1 MPRNIFIHSKRLF
14 RSLSALT
21 LLSLLLVLSLVT
33 RPMSAAPQVVFTNN
47 TPITINTNPQPPTLA
62 SPYPSSIAVSGMT
75 GTTTKVTVTL
85 NNLSHTRVSDLDML
99 LVSPT
104 GQKFVM
110 FSDISQSIQTAAN
123 NVTVT
128 LDDAAPNL
136 MPFSAA
142 LTSGNYRATAYF
154 ESETNF
160 PAPAPTGP
168 YSHAQTSGGSTFTI
182 FNANDPNGTWN
193 LYVMDDTIAQSG
205 SIAGGWSISVTTTG
219 TAATAFSNTSS
230 ININDAPSTSATA
243 TPYPSSIAVTGQTG
257 VVTDVNVTLNGFSHT
272 RTSDVAV
279 LLTNPN
285 GVGVVL
291 MSFAGGSNVSN
302 NLTLTFDDAASGFLQ
317 TPLMS
322 GTYRPS
328 PSGIPPFP
336 SPAPNSTGYF
346 TQLSSLNGFSPNG
359 NWNLYVVDTLSGETG
374 SISGGWSLDLT
385 IAPYTPP
392 VIGCTIPSFGQ
403 TSSLPVGSS
412 PTGIAR
418 GNFNNDANQ
427 DLVVVNQGA
436 NNVSVLLGNGMGGFG
451 SAINYGTG
459 TSPYSV
465 AVGNFNGD
473 MNQDLVVV
481 NSGANSVSVLLGDG
495 MGGFSAPTN
504 FQVGLSPISVAVAD
518 FNNDMNQDLAVA
530 NFGGFFAGT
539 VSILLGTGTGTFGPA
554 TNFGVRTQPSF
565 VAVGNFNADSNLD
578 LAVSN
583 FGSDNVSILSGTGT
597 GAFTTEPNV
606 NVGTG
611 PVSIAVADYNSDG
624 KDDLAVANYNADFV
638 VLRLGTGLG
647 TFSTGQNIIAGTNP
661 IAVVTA
667 DFNGDLKPD
676 LAIANSGSNNVRM
689 LLNDGNG
696 NFGFGLGVNTFA
708 VGTGPN
714 AIAFGDFNGDGRN
727 DFATA
732 NSSANNVS
740 VLVNTCTVAKG
751 NRIDFDSDR
760 RTDFTIFRPGN
771 GVWYVLR
778 SSSGFTNFSGLTL
791 GTSTDKIVPEDYNG
805 DGTTDF
811 AYFRPSTG
819 RWVVPGVYDIEF
831 GISTDIP
838 VPADYDGDGRADLAV
853 YRPSEGAWYIRRSID
868 NNWMSFLFGTAE
880 DKPVPRDYD
889 GDGKADIAIF
899 RPSAAGWYILRSS
912 DNQVTGVQFGISTDR
927 PVPADYDGDGK
938 ADVAVYRPADSA
950 WYIQKSSDSMV
961 LSYAWGASGD
971 IPLQGDFDGDAK
983 FDVAVWRPSTAA
995 WYVLR
1000 STDGALLSQIWG
1012 VSTDIPVPS
1021 VYIPQ

>member
-1 MPRNIFIHSKRLF
+1 MLRNIFISPKRIF
-14 RSLSALT
+14 RSLSALIV
-21 LLSLLLVLSLVT
+21 LSLLLLFSLVS
-33 RPMSAAPQVVFTNN
+33 RPMNAAPQVVFTNT
-47 TPITINTNPQPPTLA
+47 TPITINTNPLPPIVA
-62 SPYPSSIAVSGMT
+62 SLYPSPIAVSGMT
-75 GTTTKVTVTL
+75 GTTTQVTVTL
-85 NNLSHTRVSDLDML
+85 TNLSHTRVSDLDML

-104 GQKFVM
+104 GQKFVF
-110 FSDISQSIQTAAN
+110 FSDICQAN
-123 NVTVT
+123 PTGASNENVTLSDT
-128 LDDAAPNL
+128 APSNL
-136 MPFSAA
+136 PFFGS

-154 ESETNF
+154 DAEGIF

-168 YSHAQTSGGSTFTI
+168 YSHAPTVGGSTFTL
-182 FNANDPNGTWN
+182 FNGNDPNGTWN
-193 LYVMDDTIAQSG
+193 LYVMDDTIAQAG

-219 TAATAFSNTSS
+219 TAATSFSNTSS
-230 ININDAPSTSATA
+230 INLNDAPSSSAPA
-243 TPYPSSIAVTGQTG
+243 TPYPSSISVAGQTG
-257 VVTDVNVTLNGFSHT
+257 VVTDVNVTLHGFGHT

-285 GVGVVL
+285 GIGVIL
-291 MSFAGGSNVSN
+291 MSNTGGTTATN
-302 NLTLTFDDAASGFLQ
+302 NLTLTFDDAAAGPIPGGAI
-317 TPLMS
+317 TS
-322 GTYRPS
+322 GTFKPTVN
-328 PSGIPPFP
+328 GFPPFP

-346 TQLSSLNGFSPNG
+346 TQLSGFNNYSPNG
-359 NWNLYVVDTLSGETG
+359 NWNLYIVDTVSGDTG
-374 SISGGWSLDLT
+374 IISGGWSLDLT

-392 VIGCTIPSFGQ
+392 SIGCTVPSFGQ
-403 TSSLPVGSS
+403 TSTLPVGSS

-451 SAINYGTG
+451 SAMNYNSS

-473 MNQDLVVV
+473 MNQDLVVA
-481 NSGANSVSVLLGDG
+481 NSGGSNVFVLLGDG
-495 MGGFSAPTN
+495 MGGFSGATN
-504 FQVGLSPISVAVAD
+504 FQVGLNPISVAVAD

-565 VAVGNFNADSNLD
+565 VAVGNFNGDSNLD

-583 FGSDNVSILSGTGT
+583 FGSNNVSILSGTGT
-597 GAFTTEPNV
+597 GAFLTEPNV

-611 PVSIAVADYNSDG
+611 PVSVAIADYNSDG
-624 KDDLAVANYNADFV
+624 KDDLAVANYNSDNV
-638 VLRLGTGLG
+638 MIRPGTGSA
-647 TFSTGQNIIAGTNP
+647 TFTNGQTVTAGTNP
-661 IAVVTA
+661 IAIVTA

-676 LAIANSGSNNVRM
+676 LAVANSGSNNVRM
-689 LLNDGNG
+689 LLNSGNG
-696 NFGFGLGVNTFA
+696 LFNSGLGVNTFA

-714 AIAFGDFNGDGRN
+714 ALVTGDFNGDGRI

-732 NSSANNVS
+732 NSSANSAS
-740 VLVNTCTVAKG
+740 VLLNTCVVAEG
-751 NRIDFDSDR
+751 NREDFDSDR
-760 RTDFTIFRPGN
+760 RTDFTVFRPSSGS
-771 GVWYVLR
+771 WFVLR
-778 SSSGFTNFSGLTL
+778 SSSGYTNFSSTSF

-811 AYFRPSTG
+811 AYFRPSTA
-819 RWVVPGVYDIEF
+819 RWVVPGIYDIEF

-838 VPADYDGDGRADLAV
+838 VPTDYDGDGRADIAV

-912 DNQVTGVQFGISTDR
+912 DNQVRGVQFGISTDR

-950 WYIQKSSDSMV
+950 WYIEKSSDSMV

-971 IPLQGDFDGDAK
+971 IPLQGDYDGDGK

-1021 VYIPQ
+1021 VYIP